1 MQDILIRAGCFVAI
15 IILGFVLRQVGF
27 FDEHS
32 FPVLSKTVLR
42 ITLPAAIITSF
53 SGKEIDPSLLSLALI
68 SLAACAVA
76 IGLAFL
82 LNRNDRDQKAFEI
95 INLSGYNIG
104 NFTLPF
110 VQSFLGPA
118 GVITTSLFD
127 VGNAAICLGTSHSIA
142 ALVKEGRG
150 FSLKKIGLSLLKSVP
165 IMTYFIMVILG
176 LLHIRLPSPLISCAE
191 IIGNANPFLA
201 MLMIGVGFKIEVKGS
216 QIKKI
221 LRILVVRYALAAAT
235 ALACWFLLPFDLV
248 VRRTLLILVFSPI
261 PASAPAF
268 VGDLKGDV
276 GMASAVNSFSIII
289 SIVTIVALLLT
300 TA

>member
-235 ALACWFLLPFDLV
+235 ALVCWFLLPFDLV

>member
-1 MQDILIRAGCFVAI
+1 MQDIPIRAGA
-15 IILGFVLRQVGF
+15 FVLIIVLGYILRKVGF
-27 FDEHS
+27 FTETA
-32 FPVLSKTVLR
+32 FPVLSKIVIK

-68 SLAACAVA
+68 SLGACIVYMV
-76 IGLAFL
+76 LAFL
-82 LNRNDRDQKAFEI
+82 LNRNNKEQKAFEI

-150 FSLKKIGLSLLKSVP
+150 FSIKKVGLSLLKSIP
-165 IMTYFIMVILG
+165 FMTYLIMVILG
-176 LLHIRLPSPLISCAE
+176 LLHIRLPSPIVSCAE
-191 IIGNANPFLA
+191 IIGNANAFVA
-201 MLMIGVGFKIEVKGS
+201 MLMIGVGFKLEANRT
-216 QIKKI
+216 QIGKIIKI
-221 LRILVVRYALAAAT
+221 LLIRYAVAALLA
-235 ALACWFLLPFDLV
+235 LVCWHLLPFDLS
-248 VRRTLLILVFSPI
+248 VRRTLMILAFSPI
-261 PASAPAF
+261 PSSAPAF
-268 VGDLKGDV
+268 TGDIKGDV
-276 GMASAVNSFSIII
+276 GLASAVNSFSIII
-289 SIVTIVALLLT
+289 SSVVIVSLLVT

>member
-118 GVITTSLFD
+118 GVIATSLFD
-127 VGNAAICLGTSHSIA
+127 V
-142 ALVKEGRG
+142 
-150 FSLKKIGLSLLKSVP
+150 
-165 IMTYFIMVILG
+165 
-176 LLHIRLPSPLISCAE
+176 
-191 IIGNANPFLA
+191 
-201 MLMIGVGFKIEVKGS
+201 
-216 QIKKI
+216 
-221 LRILVVRYALAAAT
+221 
-235 ALACWFLLPFDLV
+235 
-248 VRRTLLILVFSPI
+248 
-261 PASAPAF
+261 
-268 VGDLKGDV
+268 
-276 GMASAVNSFSIII
+276 
-289 SIVTIVALLLT
+289 VT
-300 TA
+300 